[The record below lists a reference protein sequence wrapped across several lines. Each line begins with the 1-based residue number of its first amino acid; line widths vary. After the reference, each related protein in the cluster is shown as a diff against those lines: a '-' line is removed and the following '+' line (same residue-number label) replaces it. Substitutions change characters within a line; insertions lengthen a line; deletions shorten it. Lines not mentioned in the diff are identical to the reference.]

1 MYSEKVIEHFSNPRN
16 VGMID
21 DADGIG
27 EEGNPVCGDMMTY
40 YIKVK
45 DGRLVDIKYKTFG
58 CGAAIAVSS
67 ILSTMAMGK
76 TLAEAMVISKAD
88 IAAELDGLPKQK
100 MHCSNLGSDAL
111 RKAIG
116 DYLRRHPEEAVKINV
131 PEISREQI
139 YEERFGLHGS
149 AQADESTPALAP
161 GMSDCPFCHARI
173 PQDSKL
179 CEPCGRELDR
189 CPHCQ
194 ALIPRGS
201 HECPECGKELTGHA

>member
-16 VGMID
+16 VGSIENP
-21 DADGIG
+21 DGVG

-40 YIKVK
+40 YIKVR

-76 TLAEAMVISKAD
+76 TIGEALSISKAD
-88 IAAELDGLPKQK
+88 IADELGGLPKQK

-111 RKAIG
+111 RKAID
-116 DYLRRHPEEAVKINV
+116 DYLRRHPEEAAKIAV

-139 YEERFGLHGS
+139 YEERFGLGGS
-149 AQADESTPALAP
+149 AASNGSQPALAP
-161 GMSDCPFCHARI
+161 GLSVCPYCHARI
-173 PQDSKL
+173 PEDSKM
-179 CEPCGRELDR
+179 CEPCGRELER
-189 CPHCQ
+189 CPQCHS
-194 ALIPRGS
+194 LIPKDS
-201 HECPECGKELTGHA
+201 HECPECGKELAGHE